1 VTGEESWSAACEV
14 CTVLNPRY
22 IVGIDLGTTN
32 TVVAWTETNAEER
45 ANRGIRV
52 FPVPQLVEPGSVL
65 EKPSL
70 PSFVLLPGPNDVSP
84 EALAVP
90 WTGEKKWAV
99 GTFARDRGAEI
110 PHRLVSSSK
119 SWLCN
124 PHVDRNR
131 AVLPW
136 EAPEDGTK
144 ISPVEASSLILR
156 HIRDTWNHGM
166 AGGDD
171 SLKLENQE
179 IYLTVPAS
187 FDAVARDLT
196 VQAAVMAGLGSAV
209 LLEEP
214 QAAFYAWIESGGDT
228 WRETV
233 RVGDLVLVVDIGG
246 GTTDFSL
253 IEVSEKEG
261 GLQLERIAVGEHV
274 LLGGDNMDLTLAY
287 GVANRM
293 KARGQKLNAYQV
305 RGLSHGCRLAKEHLL
320 SNESAES
327 FPVTVLGRGSSVIG
341 GTIRTALEKRDVE
354 ETLVEGFF
362 PPCGRDEDIR
372 REKSAGMREL
382 GLSYTADPAVT
393 RHMARF
399 ISRQCR
405 SGSGAPLF
413 PTAVL
418 FNGGVMKSAV
428 LRSRVLA
435 ILSTWAEEGG
445 SGPVRE
451 IPGRDFDLSVARGAA
466 YYGLV
471 RRGKGIRIRSGLS
484 RSYYLGVETAMP
496 AVPGMP
502 RPMKA
507 LCVAPLGMEEGT
519 EADIPGQEFGLI
531 VGEPVTFDF
540 LGSLGRHE
548 DRPGTVVEDWEGE
561 IEEITTVETRLEGEA
576 GAVIPV
582 TLQVRATEI
591 GTLELWCVSREDG
604 RKYRLEFNV
613 REQESDG

>member
-1 VTGEESWSAACEV
+1 
-14 CTVLNPRY
+14 VLNPRY

-70 PSFVLLPGPNDVSP
+70 PSFVLLPGPHDVSP

-214 QAAFYAWIESGGDT
+214 QAAFYAWIESGGET

-293 KARGQKLNAYQV
+293 KSRGQKLNAYQV

-405 SGSGAPLF
+405 SGSGEPLF

-435 ILSTWAEEGG
+435 ILSAWAEESG

-540 LGSLGRHE
+540 LGSLDRHE

-582 TLQVRATEI
+582 TLQVRVTEI

>member
-1 VTGEESWSAACEV
+1 M
-14 CTVLNPRY
+14 LNPRY

-70 PSFVLLPGPNDVSP
+70 PSFVLLPGPHDVSP

-214 QAAFYAWIESGGDT
+214 QAAFYAWIESGGET

-293 KARGQKLNAYQV
+293 KSRGQKLNAYQV

-405 SGSGAPLF
+405 SGSGEPLF

-435 ILSTWAEEGG
+435 ILSAWAEESG

-540 LGSLGRHE
+540 LGSLDRHE

-582 TLQVRATEI
+582 TLQVRVTEI

-604 RKYRLEFNV
+604 RKYRLEF
-613 REQESDG
+613 

>member
-1 VTGEESWSAACEV
+1 MGRGDFRQGPGGG
-14 CTVLNPRY
+14 NPPPSR
-22 IVGIDLGTTN
+22 
-32 TVVAWTETNAEER
+32 VV
-45 ANRGIRV
+45 
-52 FPVPQLVEPGSVL
+52 FQVP
-65 EKPSL
+65 
-70 PSFVLLPGPNDVSP
+70 
-84 EALAVP
+84 
-90 WTGEKKWAV
+90 
-99 GTFARDRGAEI
+99 
-110 PHRLVSSSK
+110 SK

-214 QAAFYAWIESGGDT
+214 QAAFYAWIESGGET

-293 KARGQKLNAYQV
+293 KSRGQKLNAYQV

-405 SGSGAPLF
+405 SGSGEPLF

-435 ILSTWAEEGG
+435 ILSAWAEESG

-540 LGSLGRHE
+540 LGSLDRHE

-582 TLQVRATEI
+582 TLQVRVTEI

>member
-1 VTGEESWSAACEV
+1 M
-14 CTVLNPRY
+14 LNPRY

-214 QAAFYAWIESGGDT
+214 QAAFYAWIESGGET

-287 GVANRM
+287 GVASRM

-320 SNESAES
+320 SDERAES

-341 GTIRTALEKRDVE
+341 GTIRTALERRDVE

-405 SGSGAPLF
+405 SGSGDPLF

-428 LRSRVLA
+428 LRSRVLD
-435 ILSTWAEEGG
+435 ILSAWAKESG

-540 LGSLGRHE
+540 LGSLDRHE

-582 TLQVRATEI
+582 TLQVRVTEI

-604 RKYRLEFNV
+604 RKYRLEFSV

>member
-1 VTGEESWSAACEV
+1 MF
-14 CTVLNPRY
+14 NPRY

-32 TVVAWTETNAEER
+32 TVVAWTEANPEEGTKG
-45 ANRGIRV
+45 GIRI
-52 FPVPQLVEPGSVL
+52 FPVPQLVEPGSVR
-65 EKPSL
+65 EKETL
-70 PSFVLLPGPNDVSP
+70 PSFILLPGPHDVSP
-84 EALAVP
+84 EALTVP

-124 PHVDRNR
+124 ARVDRNR

-156 HIRDTWNHGM
+156 HIRDAWNHRM
-166 AGGDD
+166 ASGDD

-187 FDAVARDLT
+187 FDAVARNLT
-196 VQAAVMAGLGSAV
+196 VQAAEMAGLRSAV

-214 QAAFYAWIESGGDT
+214 QAAFYAWIESGGET
-228 WRETV
+228 WRDAV

-253 IEVSEKEG
+253 IEVSEKSG
-261 GLQLERIAVGEHV
+261 GLELERIAVGEHV

-287 GVANRM
+287 GVANEM
-293 KARGQKLNAYQV
+293 KSRGQKLNAYQV
-305 RGLSHGCRLAKEHLL
+305 RGLSHSCRVAKEHLF
-320 SNESAES
+320 SNEEADA

-341 GTIRTALEKRDVE
+341 GTIRTSLERQDMEKI
-354 ETLVEGFF
+354 LVEGFF
-362 PPCGRDEDIR
+362 PSCGRHENLR
-372 REKSAGMREL
+372 QEKTSGMREL
-382 GLSYTADPAVT
+382 GLAYTSDPAVT
-393 RHMARF
+393 RHLARF
-399 ISRQCR
+399 LSQQCR
-405 SGSGAPLF
+405 SGSGGNLF

-418 FNGGVMKSAV
+418 FNGGVMKAAL
-428 LRSRVLA
+428 LRSRVLG
-435 ILSTWAEEGG
+435 ILSSWNEEGN

-502 RPMKA
+502 APLKA

-519 EADIPGQEFGLI
+519 ETDIPRQEFGLV

-540 LGSLGRHE
+540 LGSLTRHE

-576 GAVIPV
+576 GTVIPV
-582 TLQVRATEI
+582 TLRVRVTEI

-604 RKYRLEFNV
+604 REYRLEFNV
-613 REQESDG
+613 RNRENHG